1 MLPSIAA
8 AAGSCFTRL
17 WVCMVYFKLSSGRF
31 KKVTIAEEAG
41 NGCQASNAGGSVV
54 GLGVFFET
62 VVAVRGQ
69 PRNM

>member
-1 MLPSIAA
+1 
-8 AAGSCFTRL
+8 
-17 WVCMVYFKLSSGRF
+17 MVYFKLSSGRF

-54 GLGVFFET
+54 GLGVFFFET